1 MIKNIVFDFGGVLMD
16 WDPRYFFRDYFK
28 DDEKM
33 EYFLANICNGVWNA
47 EQDRGRT
54 FAKGVQILQA
64 EHPEFAKE
72 IQLYDENWETMI
84 KGEFPRTVELLHR
97 LKEAGYALYGLT
109 NWSAEKFPYVLHK
122 YEFFSLFEGI
132 VVSGEEKCIKPDL
145 EIYRILL
152 SRYSLRPEET
162 VFIDDNQINLDT
174 ARNLGIK
181 TVLFDSYE
189 NAAARLESILG
200 RRGLK

>member
-54 FAKGVQILQA
+54 FAEGVRVLQV

-122 YEFFSLFEGI
+122 YKFFSLFEGI
-132 VVSGEEKCIKPDL
+132 VVSGEEKCIKPDP

-174 ARNLGIK
+174 ARNLGIR

-189 NAAARLESILG
+189 NATARLESILG
-200 RRGLK
+200 RSGLK